1 MLARAHINMRRPA
14 EISRCRTG
22 AGARDLL
29 SLGSGAWSGE
39 CVWRGALASWGSVG
53 SGVWRWGCLVQGTG
67 RGWLSAAPLDSSL
80 LEDYVLVEHRG
91 EHREEHHEDD
101 DVHRLHLVS

>member
-1 MLARAHINMRRPA
+1 
-14 EISRCRTG
+14 
-22 AGARDLL
+22 
-29 SLGSGAWSGE
+29 
-39 CVWRGALASWGSVG
+39 VQ
-53 SGVWRWGCLVQGTG
+53 QGTG